1 MKNEKSPGSD
11 GFTNEFFKFFWI
23 DIGKFVFRSIIN
35 GYEKGELSI
44 TQRQGI
50 ITCIPKG
57 DKPRQ
62 FMKNWRPI
70 SLLNTTYKLASSCI
84 AERIKLVLP
93 QIINSDQTGFIPGR
107 FIGENTRLIYDILF
121 HTELNDLPGLLLLID
136 FEKAFDSVS
145 WNFIEDVLDFFNF
158 GPSIKQ
164 WVRTF
169 YKNISSAVSQNCFL
183 SEFFEIQRGCRQ
195 GDPLSPYIFLLCAE
209 ILGILIRKNKDI
221 KGIKID
227 DTEYLISQYA
237 DDTSIILDGSPECL
251 DATLRLLHKY
261 AEMSGL
267 HMNLDK
273 TKVVWIGKK
282 KYSQD
287 TMCVK
292 WGLEWG
298 SSRFTLLGINFSVN
312 LQEMESLN
320 YYPKIKEIENIINI
334 WSRQT
339 LTPVGKITIIKTL
352 IISKLNH
359 LFLTLPTPCNTTL
372 KQLIRTIY
380 SFIWENK
387 PDKIKREILCLEH
400 KFGGLKMLD
409 IEEYIKGLKLTWVRR
424 LLKNNTKLK
433 KLIESTENID
443 IEKLVF
449 LGPPNKCKN
458 PFWKE
463 IFEAWTEMLNKL
475 KPKNEEEFLTDS
487 LWNNGNIKIGSR
499 SVFYKDWADKGIL
512 LINDLVDNEGK
523 FMSFEQCKNIYEI
536 KSNFLVYNGVISA
549 RKSYQNSLKHY
560 NSIENLYKVHGPI
573 LPNNIRTFFK

>member
-1 MKNEKSPGSD
+1 M
-11 GFTNEFFKFFWI
+11 
-23 DIGKFVFRSIIN
+23 
-35 GYEKGELSI
+35 
-44 TQRQGI
+44 
-50 ITCIPKG
+50 
-57 DKPRQ
+57 
-62 FMKNWRPI
+62 
-70 SLLNTTYKLASSCI
+70 
-84 AERIKLVLP
+84 
-93 QIINSDQTGFIPGR
+93 
-107 FIGENTRLIYDILF
+107 
-121 HTELNDLPGLLLLID
+121 
-136 FEKAFDSVS
+136 
-145 WNFIEDVLDFFNF
+145 
-158 GPSIKQ
+158 
-164 WVRTF
+164 
-169 YKNISSAVSQNCFL
+169 
-183 SEFFEIQRGCRQ
+183 
-195 GDPLSPYIFLLCAE
+195 E

-251 DATLRLLHKY
+251 DASLRLLHKY

-387 PDKIKREILCLEH
+387 PDKIKREILCLE
-400 KFGGLKMLD
+400 
-409 IEEYIKGLKLTWVRR
+409 IK
-424 LLKNNTKLK
+424 
-433 KLIESTENID
+433 E
-443 IEKLVF
+443 
-449 LGPPNKCKN
+449 
-458 PFWKE
+458 
-463 IFEAWTEMLNKL
+463 
-475 KPKNEEEFLTDS
+475 
-487 LWNNGNIKIGSR
+487 
-499 SVFYKDWADKGIL
+499 
-512 LINDLVDNEGK
+512 
-523 FMSFEQCKNIYEI
+523 
-536 KSNFLVYNGVISA
+536 
-549 RKSYQNSLKHY
+549 
-560 NSIENLYKVHGPI
+560 
-573 LPNNIRTFFK
+573 